1 MALQGG
7 PLLRS
12 HARSSSNASMAV
24 KRSRV
29 ALVPRAVLAIR
40 ETATATATAAPAAAA
55 PPVPAA
61 APALPGRPHPV
72 VVVKQESN
80 LQALESIKAKAV
92 NRECPSK

>member
-40 ETATATATAAPAAAA
+40 ETATATAAAPAAAA

>member
-40 ETATATATAAPAAAA
+40 ETATATAAAPAAAS